1 MKRGNRMSLRPCPSC
16 GNNVSKQAEFCPNC
30 GHPFESNK
38 GKGNG
43 ITFWGI
49 VGAVVVAILI
59 ISFC

>member
-1 MKRGNRMSLRPCPSC
+1 MSLRPCPSC

-30 GHPFESNK
+30 GHTFVSKE
-38 GKGNG
+38 KGNG

-49 VGAVVVAILI
+49 VGAIVVAILI

>member
-1 MKRGNRMSLRPCPSC
+1 MNLRPCPSC
-16 GNNVSKQAEFCPNC
+16 GNDVSKQAEFCPNC

-38 GKGNG
+38 EKSNGG